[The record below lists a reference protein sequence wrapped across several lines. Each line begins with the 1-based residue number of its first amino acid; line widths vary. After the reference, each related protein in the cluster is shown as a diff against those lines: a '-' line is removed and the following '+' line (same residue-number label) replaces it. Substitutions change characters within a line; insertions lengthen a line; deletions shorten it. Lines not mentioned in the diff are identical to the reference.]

1 MDTILKLDN
10 ITKSFPGV
18 KALQGIH
25 LEIARGEIHALLG
38 ENGAGKSTLMKILC
52 GIYQPDEGT
61 ITIAGEAR
69 HFTNYHDAVAAGV
82 GIVFQEFSLIPY
94 LNAVENMFLGREL
107 RNALGLLERGKMRRA
122 AAAIFQRLG
131 VAIDLSVPIRELSV
145 AQQQFVEIGKAL
157 SLEARILILD
167 EPTAT
172 LTPAEAGHLFAI
184 MRDLKQQG
192 VAMIFI
198 SHHLEEI
205 FEVCDRITVLR
216 DGQYVGMTEVAQ
228 SDVNH
233 LVEMMVGRRIENSF
247 PPKPPLRADAKI
259 VLEVDKL
266 QLLKDSPILRF
277 TLREGEILGFAGL
290 VGSGRTETALA
301 VIGADPAYVKEIRI
315 NGTAAKLSDPADALR
330 AGVGILP
337 ESRKTEGLIT
347 DFSIKQNISIN
358 NLGKYRS
365 LRFTLAVALERR
377 NPRNQAVRRHARF
390 RIQIRC
396 VTKRFDRHGFRR
408 HTVVGHA
415 HVQVLRTNADGDLV
429 ALLHRARLHRDTL
442 RLAGFVAH
450 RDAIMRH
457 RLHDSFHEIHLRR
470 TDKTGDE
477 AIGRRVIQHGRAADL
492 LHIAR
497 RQHDDL
503 VGQRHGFDLIVR
515 HVDHRGLQLVVQTRE
530 FEAHFHAQRGV
541 QIRQGFVEQEHFR
554 LARNRAADCNPLTLT
569 A

>member
-1 MDTILKLDN
+1 MEHPMDTILKLDN

-61 ITIAGEAR
+61 ITIEGEPR
-69 HFTNYHDAVAAGV
+69 HFANYHDAVAAGV

-94 LNAVENMFLGREL
+94 LNAVENMFLGREMK
-107 RNALGLLERGKMRRA
+107 NGLGLLNRGRMRRA
-122 AAAIFQRLG
+122 AAEIFGRLG
-131 VAIDLSVPIRELSV
+131 VSIDLSVPIRELSV

-172 LTPAEAGHLFAI
+172 LTPAEAEHLFAI
-184 MRDLKQQG
+184 MRDLKKQG

-228 SDVNH
+228 SDVGR
-233 LVEMMVGRRIENSF
+233 LVEMMVGRRIESSF
-247 PPKPPLRADAKI
+247 PPKPPLRPGAKI
-259 VLEVDKL
+259 VLDVQKL
-266 QLLKDSPILRF
+266 QLLKDSPMLQF

-301 VIGADPAYVKEIRI
+301 VI
-315 NGTAAKLSDPADALR
+315 R

-365 LRFTLAVALERR
+365 LRFFIDQRSEARATADIMKRVGVKAPTMHTEVATLSGGNQQKVVIARWLNHHTNILIFDEPTRGIDVGAKSEIYLLMRELTARGYSIIMISSELPEIVGMCDRVAV
-377 NPRNQAVRRHARF
+377 F
-390 RIQIRC
+390 RQGRIE
-396 VTKRFDRHGFRR
+396 
-408 HTVVGHA
+408 
-415 HVQVLRTNADGDLV
+415 
-429 ALLHRARLHRDTL
+429 ALLEGDQIDSNAVMTYAT
-442 RLAGFVAH
+442 AGTRGAQ
-450 RDAIMRH
+450 
-457 RLHDSFHEIHLRR
+457 HE
-470 TDKTGDE
+470 
-477 AIGRRVIQHGRAADL
+477 
-492 LHIAR
+492 
-497 RQHDDL
+497 
-503 VGQRHGFDLIVR
+503 
-515 HVDHRGLQLVVQTRE
+515 
-530 FEAHFHAQRGV
+530 HA
-541 QIRQGFVEQEHFR
+541 
-554 LARNRAADCNPLTLT
+554 
-569 A
+569 

>member
-61 ITIAGEAR
+61 ITIAGEVR

-107 RNALGLLERGKMRRA
+107 KNGLGLLERGKMRRA

-172 LTPAEAGHLFAI
+172 LTPAEAEHLFTI
-184 MRDLKQQG
+184 MRELKKQG

-216 DGQYVGMTEVAQ
+216 DGHYVGMTEVAQ
-228 SDVNH
+228 Y
-233 LVEMMVGRRIENSF
+233 RRR
-247 PPKPPLRADAKI
+247 PPGGNDGGTSHRKQFSA
-259 VLEVDKL
+259 
-266 QLLKDSPILRF
+266 
-277 TLREGEILGFAGL
+277 
-290 VGSGRTETALA
+290 ET
-301 VIGADPAYVKEIRI
+301 
-315 NGTAAKLSDPADALR
+315 TAACRCEDR
-330 AGVGILP
+330 ARG
-337 ESRKTEGLIT
+337 RQT
-347 DFSIKQNISIN
+347 
-358 NLGKYRS
+358 
-365 LRFTLAVALERR
+365 AVAQRQ
-377 NPRNQAVRRHARF
+377 PHAEL
-390 RIQIRC
+390 
-396 VTKRFDRHGFRR
+396 
-408 HTVVGHA
+408 HA
-415 HVQVLRTNADGDLV
+415 A
-429 ALLHRARLHRDTL
+429 
-442 RLAGFVAH
+442 
-450 RDAIMRH
+450 
-457 RLHDSFHEIHLRR
+457 
-470 TDKTGDE
+470 
-477 AIGRRVIQHGRAADL
+477 
-492 LHIAR
+492 
-497 RQHDDL
+497 
-503 VGQRHGFDLIVR
+503 
-515 HVDHRGLQLVVQTRE
+515 
-530 FEAHFHAQRGV
+530 
-541 QIRQGFVEQEHFR
+541 
-554 LARNRAADCNPLTLT
+554 
-569 A
+569 